1 MLSGHP
7 EPRRRRGTSQKL
19 TNHTTYVCVTLR
31 NFVRSFAPLRM
42 TAQLDRFGSR
52 RYFRCGKELVSENRG
67 IDRILRRLKLHAE
80 GRQFGD
86 QNSRTRRAH

>member
-1 MLSGHP
+1 MQQRQIIHASP
-7 EPRRRRGTSQKL
+7 EPQRRRGTSQKL
-19 TNHTTYVCVTLR
+19 TNRTTYVCVTLR
-31 NFVRSFAPLRM
+31 DVVRSFAPLRM

-80 GRQFGD
+80 SRQFGG
-86 QNSRTRRAH
+86 QNS